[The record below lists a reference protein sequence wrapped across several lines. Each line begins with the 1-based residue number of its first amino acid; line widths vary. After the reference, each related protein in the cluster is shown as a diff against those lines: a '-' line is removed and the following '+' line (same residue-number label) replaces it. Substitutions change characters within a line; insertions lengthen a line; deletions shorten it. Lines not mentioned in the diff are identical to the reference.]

1 MRFKHLNTYILIMF
15 ISIDVGI
22 KNLAYIIYDGK
33 KIVEW
38 NVVELCDK
46 KVNAGKVNMIDVGI
60 GLHNALQKIQNNI
73 STIII
78 ENQIGQNAIRMKSI
92 QGMIT
97 YHFIEKGKTD
107 IIYWNPI
114 NKLKKYNQKEKKTYT
129 QRKKDSV
136 TITRLLLLEH
146 FTDSESFFNSH
157 KKKDDLADCFLQ
169 LIDYLD
175 KENKLPDDFF
185 SKSVEL
191 YKNKNS

>member
-1 MRFKHLNTYILIMF
+1 MF

-22 KNLAYIIYDGK
+22 KNLAYIIFDDN
-33 KIVEW
+33 KIIEW
-38 NVVELCDK
+38 NVIELCDK
-46 KVNAGKVNMIDVGI
+46 KVNAGKVNMIEIGI
-60 GLHNALQKIQNNI
+60 GLYNALNNI
-73 STIII
+73 RQDIDTIII

-97 YHFIEKGKTD
+97 FYYISKGNSN

-114 NKLKKYNQKEKKTYT
+114 NKLKRYNQKTKKTYT

-136 TITRLLLLEH
+136 SITKLLIQEH
-146 FTDSESFFNSH
+146 YGYFETYFNSH

-175 KENKLPDDFF
+175 KEQKLSSTFF
-185 SKSVEL
+185 EESIKKYNAIDL
-191 YKNKNS
+191 K

>member
-1 MRFKHLNTYILIMF
+1 MF

-22 KNLAYIIYDGK
+22 KNLAYIVFDGN
-33 KIVEW
+33 KIIEW

-46 KVNAGKVNMIDVGI
+46 KMNAGKINMIEIGI
-60 GLHNALQKIQNNI
+60 GLYNALEKINHEI
-73 STIII
+73 DTILI

-97 YHFIEKGKTD
+97 FYYISKGKTN

-114 NKLKKYNQKEKKTYT
+114 NKLKKYNQKEKKTYA
-129 QRKKDSV
+129 QRKKDSIA
-136 TITRLLLLEH
+136 ITKLLIHEH
-146 FTDSESFFNSH
+146 FSDFEGYFNSH

-175 KENKLPDDFF
+175 KEQKLTDTFF
-185 SKSVEL
+185 EESIKKYNAIDL
-191 YKNKNS
+191 K

>member
-1 MRFKHLNTYILIMF
+1 MY

-22 KNLAYIIYDGK
+22 KNLAYIIYDGEN
-33 KIVEW
+33 IVEW

-46 KVNAGKVNMIDVGI
+46 KMNATKVNMIEIGI
-60 GLHNALQKIQNNI
+60 GLHKALETIGPNI
-73 STIII
+73 DTILI

-97 YHFIEKGKTD
+97 YHYIEKGKTN

-114 NKLKKYNQKEKKTYT
+114 NKLKKYNLKEKKTYT
-129 QRKKDSV
+129 QRKKDSII
-136 TITRLLLLEH
+136 ITRLLL
-146 FTDSESFFNSH
+146 SEYFSNFEQYFNSH

-175 KENKLPDDFF
+175 KENKLSDGFF
-185 SKSVEL
+185 NKSIEL
-191 YKNKNS
+191 YQNKNS

>member
-1 MRFKHLNTYILIMF
+1 MF

-22 KNLAYIIYDGK
+22 KNLAYIIYDGQN
-33 KIVEW
+33 IVEW

-46 KVNAGKVNMIDVGI
+46 KVNAGKVNMIDIGI
-60 GLHNALQKIQNNI
+60 GLHKALQNI
-73 STIII
+73 PSTIETIII

-97 YHFIEKGKTD
+97 YHFVEKGKTN

-114 NKLKKYNQKEKKTYT
+114 HKLKKYNQKEKKTYT

-136 TITRLLLLEH
+136 AITKLLL
-146 FTDSESFFNSH
+146 SEYFSNFEPYFNSH

-175 KENKLPDDFF
+175 KENKLADNFF
-185 SKSVEL
+185 EKSVEL
-191 YKNKNS
+191 YHQNKNS

>member
-1 MRFKHLNTYILIMF
+1 MF

-33 KIVEW
+33 NIVEW

-46 KVNAGKVNMIDVGI
+46 KVNAGKVNMIDIGI
-60 GLHNALQKIQNNI
+60 GLHTALEKIDQNIN
-73 STIII
+73 TIII

-97 YHFIEKGKTD
+97 YHFINKGKSD

-114 NKLKKYNQKEKKTYT
+114 NKLKKYNGKEKKTYT
-129 QRKKDSV
+129 QRKKDSII
-136 TITRLLLLEH
+136 ITKYLLLEH
-146 FTDSESFFNSH
+146 FSDSIEYFNSH

-169 LIDYLD
+169 LIDYLEKD
-175 KENKLPDDFF
+175 NKLNDDFF
-185 SKSVEL
+185 DKSIEL

>member
-1 MRFKHLNTYILIMF
+1 MF

-33 KIVEW
+33 NIIDW

-46 KVNAGKVNMIDVGI
+46 KTNAGKVNMVEIGI
-60 GLHNALQKIQNNI
+60 NLHKALETLPSNI
-73 STIII
+73 ETIII

-92 QGMIT
+92 QGMISF
-97 YHFIEKGKTD
+97 YFISKGKTN

-114 NKLKKYNQKEKKTYT
+114 NKLKKYNKMKRTYT

-136 TITRLLLLEH
+136 IITKLLISEH
-146 FTDSESFFNSH
+146 FRDREQYFNSN

-175 KENKLPDDFF
+175 KDKKLDEHFFDHSIILYENIQK
-185 SKSVEL
+185 
-191 YKNKNS
+191 